1 LERRGKRG
9 DAEGEGERGNK
20 GGGGRDREREVEFPQ
35 TLVEIFNSI

>member
-9 DAEGEGERGNK
+9 DAEREGERGNK